1 MSEAPSLSPVDIYV
15 LPLRATKG
23 HVGAHFQ
30 SPKLVEVFWGI
41 DRMSPVTS
49 QRDFMNGKS
58 HSANKQAGGSSSRN
72 ALILGALG
80 IVGLVVAIAVFNSGS
95 PPRTA
100 TNGNAPKAVT
110 EATATSGS
118 EADAHKAP
126 LLGAIN
132 PDGPAD
138 MSGATPK
145 KIVEDIVTV
154 TSLTNEVTAADA
166 KKFHDGLNELVRKG
180 AASVPAIQD
189 YLDKNLDSNY
199 GTVKG
204 AEELGYSSVRH
215 ALLDTLKQIGGPES
229 EGAMVHV
236 LQTTAEPNEVGEL
249 AKDLEAQAPGQYR
262 DQILQA
268 AREALDMAY
277 NGQLGSNIERGP
289 LFRVFQNY
297 NAAYSPPNASQ
308 QTTQ

>member
-1 MSEAPSLSPVDIYV
+1 
-15 LPLRATKG
+15 
-23 HVGAHFQ
+23 
-30 SPKLVEVFWGI
+30 
-41 DRMSPVTS
+41 
-49 QRDFMNGKS
+49 MNENS
-58 HSANKQAGGSSSRN
+58 HSAKKQATGSTGGSTSKN
-72 ALILGALG
+72 TLILGALG
-80 IVGLVVAIAVFNSGS
+80 VVGLVIAIAVFNSGS
-95 PPRTA
+95 PPRNG
-100 TNGNAPKAVT
+100 TNGNAPTTGAQPSGP
-110 EATATSGS
+110 SGS
-118 EADAHKAP
+118 EPDAHKPP
-126 LLGAIN
+126 LLGAIH
-132 PDGPAD
+132 PDGPAE
-138 MSGATPK
+138 MTGATPK
-145 KIVEDIVTV
+145 KIVDDVVTV
-154 TSLTNEVTAADA
+154 ASLTNEVTAADA
-166 KKFHDGLNELVRKG
+166 KKFHDGLDELVRKG
-180 AASVPAIQD
+180 SASVPAIQD

-199 GTVKG
+199 GDVKG

-277 NGQLGSNIERGP
+277 NGQSGSNVERGP

-297 NAAYSPPNASQ
+297 NASYSPPNAPQ